1 MATFILKTAVSVF
14 LSVSLFQFFSVK
26 KIEYKRMRINW
37 ERGCDKVLKKKRK
50 QEVTEQS
57 THGQKQQI

>member
-1 MATFILKTAVSVF
+1 
-14 LSVSLFQFFSVK
+14 
-26 KIEYKRMRINW
+26 MRINW